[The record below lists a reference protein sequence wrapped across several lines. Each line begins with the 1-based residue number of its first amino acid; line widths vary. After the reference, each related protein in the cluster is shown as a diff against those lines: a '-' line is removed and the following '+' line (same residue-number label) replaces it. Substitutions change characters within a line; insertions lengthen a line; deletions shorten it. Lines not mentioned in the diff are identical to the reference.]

1 MKVAIIGAGW
11 AGLAAAVE
19 STRAGHS
26 TVVFEASQVCGG
38 RARAL
43 SGALPDGTPVTLDNG
58 QHILIGAYSESLRL
72 LRLVGVDTEAA
83 LLRLPMMMVFPD
95 GRGLR
100 FPHWPTPLDALAGIV
115 SARGWSLADKWCLL
129 SAAAGW
135 QAGGFQCDATSTVTQ
150 LCQRLT
156 SRVMT
161 ELIEPLCVS
170 ALNTPA
176 EQASAQVFL
185 RVLKDALFGV
195 QGGSN
200 LLLPRVDLS
209 ALFPQ
214 AAARWLSGR
223 GGQLR
228 LGTRVESLMPQG
240 SRWQVQGE
248 DFDVVILATSA
259 TGSLSILEKTLPLV
273 NDSLASKIRQWTD
286 VTSQLTFQ
294 AITTVYAWGI
304 DARLP
309 HPMLALHSIG
319 GATGKHLDRAPAQF
333 VFDRGQLGGPQGL
346 LAFVVSASNESREAL
361 QTQVIR
367 QAKGQLG
374 LTLQA
379 VQTVVEKRA
388 TFACRPGLRRP
399 LQQIAPG
406 LLACGDYVTGPYP
419 ATLEGAV
426 RNAVAA
432 IKTGLLDVYDAH

>member
-1 MKVAIIGAGW
+1 MKIAIIGAGW

-19 STRAGHS
+19 STQAGHS
-26 TVVFEASQVCGG
+26 TVVFEASKVCGG

-43 SGALPDGTPVTLDNG
+43 SGALPDGTPVSLDNG
-58 QHILIGAYSESLRL
+58 QHILIGACSESLRL
-72 LRLVGVDTEAA
+72 LRLVGVDPEAA
-83 LLRLPMMMVFPD
+83 LARLPMMLLFPD
-95 GRGLR
+95 GPGLR
-100 FPHWPTPLDALAGIV
+100 FPLWPTPLDALAGIV

-129 SAAAGW
+129 RAAASW
-135 QAGGFQCDATSTVTQ
+135 QAGGFQCDVTRTVRQ
-150 LCQRLT
+150 LCQRL
-156 SRVMT
+156 SPRVIAD
-161 ELIEPLCVS
+161 LIEPLCVS

-185 RVLKDALFGV
+185 RVLKDALFGL

-228 LGTRVESLMPQG
+228 LGTRVEFLLPQG

-248 DFDVVILATSA
+248 DFDVAILAMSA
-259 TGSLSILEKTLPLV
+259 SGSVSTLENTLPLV
-273 NDSLASKIRQWTD
+273 NDLLASKIRLWTD
-286 VTSQLTFQ
+286 VASQLPFQ
-294 AITTVYAWGI
+294 AITTVYAWGNN
-304 DARLP
+304 ANLP
-309 HPMLALHSIG
+309 YPMLALRNHG
-319 GATGKHLDRAPAQF
+319 GTTGQSSGLAPAQF
-333 VFDRGQLGGPQGL
+333 VFDRGQLGGPRGL
-346 LAFVVSASNESREAL
+346 LAFVVSASNDSREAL
-361 QTQVIR
+361 QAQVIR
-367 QAKGQLG
+367 QAQVQLG
-374 LTLQA
+374 FTLQA

-388 TFACRPGLRRP
+388 TFACTPGLQRP

-406 LLACGDYVTGPYP
+406 LLACGDYVAGPYP

-426 RNAVAA
+426 RSAVAA